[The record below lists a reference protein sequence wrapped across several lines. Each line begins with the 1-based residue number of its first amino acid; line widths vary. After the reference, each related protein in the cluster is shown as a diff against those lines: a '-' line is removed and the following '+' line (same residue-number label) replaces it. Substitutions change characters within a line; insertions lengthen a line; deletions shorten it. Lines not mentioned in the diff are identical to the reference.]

1 MMLWYKIFFVA
12 LPLSLLLS
20 VGTAEARFKAPVVK
34 EVTDRGEID
43 QIKCDDMAEAD
54 VNVGDSLN
62 FYVTCSANNNAKAQ
76 VTGVHYWFWADIDY
90 NRGDPGITFSATKEF
105 KDGDGI
111 VQNQTLQLMR
121 STDYVIRE
129 APEKPS
135 KENII
140 VKYDVTFKPF
150 NADGTLSQQEE
161 HFFQCGRYRV
171 LPTKR
176 K

>member
-1 MMLWYKIFFVA
+1 MRWSKSLFVA
-12 LPLSLLLS
+12 LPLSLLLCA
-20 VGTAEARFKAPVVK
+20 GTATAGFKAPVVK
-34 EVTDRGEID
+34 EVKDRGEID

-62 FYVTCSANNNAKAQ
+62 FYVTFSAKNNAKAL
-76 VTGVHYWFWADIDY
+76 VTGVHYWFWSDIDY
-90 NRGDPGITFSATKEF
+90 NRGDPGITFAATKEF

-111 VQNQTLQLMR
+111 VQNQTLKLMR
-121 STDYVIRE
+121 SSDYVIRE
-129 APEKPS
+129 TPEKSS
-135 KENII
+135 KENIL

-171 LPTKR
+171 LPAK
-176 K
+176 KK